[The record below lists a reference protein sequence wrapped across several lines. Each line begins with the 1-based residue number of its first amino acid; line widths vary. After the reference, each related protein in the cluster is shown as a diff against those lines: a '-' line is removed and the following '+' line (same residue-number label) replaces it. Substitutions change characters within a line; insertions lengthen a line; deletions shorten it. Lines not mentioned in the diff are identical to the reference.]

1 MKKLSDRFPIN
12 VYYNLEINTSNPPI
26 ILEIINLLSNY
37 YSKLGV
43 DLFVQWLYKLTKFDN
58 KLECLTEGYSS
69 DEILIIANNMIQK
82 LVDSK
87 LYTFVDYY
95 TEDGYYFDDDEYNFD
110 IRREYI
116 YYIFRCYYSKKD
128 SERIIRNLSN
138 KDLVNLHN
146 LEEKFNI
153 KFV

>member
-12 VYYNLEINTSNPPI
+12 VYYDLELNNFNPPI

-43 DLFVQWLYKLTKFDN
+43 DLFIQWLYKLTKFDN

-87 LYTFVDYY
+87 LYTFVNYY

-138 KDLVNLHN
+138 KDLVNLYN